1 MNILIT
7 NDDGIRSPGILRLAK
22 AAKAFGNVTVVA
34 PHVQHSGKARA
45 LTLSGTLEL
54 MPVSDF
60 PLEGVTAYACTGT
73 PTDCVRMG
81 LHKVLKPDLLLS
93 GINDGYNAGSDA
105 EYSATVG
112 AALEAAHAG
121 IPAIAFS
128 EAGSFSREYPNH
140 TDTTD
145 VNLEKVIALLSAKS
159 LEKDSIYNV
168 NFPHCAPDEV
178 KGILEDR
185 SLADRSYYIEQ
196 YPEEKNAD
204 GSLHITVTTYINED
218 EPEGTDIHAIANNYI
233 SVSTLHCIK

>member
-7 NDDGIRSPGILRLAK
+7 NDDGISSAGLLRLAK
-22 AAKAFGNVTVVA
+22 AAQAFGKVYVVA

-45 LTLSGTLEL
+45 LTLGGTMKLYRA
-54 MPVSDF
+54 DF

-128 EAGSFSREYPNH
+128 EAGSFSREYPGR

-145 VNLEKVIALLSAKS
+145 ANLEKVIALLSAKS
-159 LEKDSIYNV
+159 LEKDSIFNV

-178 KGILEDR
+178 KGILENR
-185 SLADRSYYIEQ
+185 RLADRSYYIEQ
-196 YPEEKNAD
+196 YPDEKNAD
-204 GSLHITVTTYINED
+204 GSLHVTVTTYINED

-233 SVSTLHCIK
+233 SVSTLHCIR

>member
-7 NDDGIRSPGILRLAK
+7 NDDGISSAGLLRLAK
-22 AAKAFGNVTVVA
+22 AAQAFGKVYVVA

-45 LTLSGTLEL
+45 LTLGGTMEL
-54 MPVSDF
+54 YRADF

-128 EAGSFSREYPNH
+128 EAGSFSREYPGR

-145 VNLEKVIALLSAKS
+145 ANLEKVIALLSAKS
-159 LEKDSIYNV
+159 LEKDSIFNV

-178 KGILEDR
+178 KGILENR
-185 SLADRSYYIEQ
+185 RLADRSYYIEQ
-196 YPEEKNAD
+196 YPDEKNAD
-204 GSLHITVTTYINED
+204 GSLHVTVTTYINED
-218 EPEGTDIHAIANNYI
+218 EPEGTDIHVIAHNYI
-233 SVSTLHCIK
+233 SVSTLHCIR